1 MGKNKPSYLYNPEL
15 CPCEKGAAKGCQRFR
30 NCGECIANHRSE
42 GKIQQTACERK
53 ATLIVYYSLEGNTD
67 FAAKEIA
74 KVLGYETLRIEP
86 VKKYPEKGPLKFLVG
101 GKGACLAETP
111 RLKPYV
117 FDVNEYARIIFGFP
131 VWAGNITPPIRTF
144 IKENDLQGKKIAAFA
159 CQGGAG
165 AEKAFGKLKEALG
178 IGKLEAELILND
190 PKARPNEGN
199 EKKIL
204 DFCDSIK
211 DGLRGEGTRG

>member
-15 CPCEKGAAKGCQRFR
+15 CPCEKGAGKGCARFR
-30 NCGECIANHRSE
+30 NCGVCIANHRSE

-74 KVLGYETLRIEP
+74 KVLGYETLRLEP
-86 VKKYPEKGPLKFLVG
+86 IKKYPEKGPLKFLVG

-117 FDVNEYARIIFGFP
+117 FNVNEYARIIFGFP

-144 IKENDLQGKKIAAFA
+144 IKENDLRGKKIAAFA

-211 DGLRGEGTRG
+211 DGLRG

>member
-1 MGKNKPSYLYNPEL
+1 MDKKRPLYLYNPEL
-15 CPCEKGAAKGCQRFR
+15 CPCAKGAAKGCPRFR
-30 NCGECIANHRSE
+30 SCAVCIENHRSE

-74 KVLGYETLRIEP
+74 KILGYETLRLEP

-211 DGLRGEGTRG
+211 DGLRG